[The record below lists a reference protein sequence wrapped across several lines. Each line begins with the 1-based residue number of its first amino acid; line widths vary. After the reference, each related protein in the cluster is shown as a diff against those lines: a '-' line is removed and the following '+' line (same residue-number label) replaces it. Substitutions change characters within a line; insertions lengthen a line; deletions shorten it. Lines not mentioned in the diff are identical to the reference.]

1 MKEQEDAETE
11 IELVREIS
19 ELRQVVQFLQGKCC
33 EARCNMIL
41 QPSGWTGLGNCSSSP
56 FVELE
61 VAIRSLP
68 NILPVRSEEEPTS
81 LTIRNR
87 QLEEERDQLQT
98 KISAITEE
106 NSDVYETLRSMTVQK
121 EDLRTQLQELEEEL
135 DTCNSVA
142 HFLEQERNRLKQEI
156 ERHDELLEQYRGVY
170 SSAFR

>member
-19 ELRQVVQFLQGKCC
+19 ELRQVVQFLQSKCC